1 MPIDETTPSRIWDPA
16 SIHDI
21 QEKARLGRYRIRAFS
36 TARQLPTLEDLTFLP
51 AGLTRVPLEGYRETC
66 DTNVTLGTRF
76 AKKPLQ
82 LKTPITI
89 AGMSY
94 GALSR
99 NAKEALGLGATRVGT
114 STCTGD
120 GGMHPSDR
128 EYSKMLVY
136 QCLPSRYGFNPRD
149 VQRADAIEIVVGQ
162 GAKPGTGG
170 LLLGQKVQPRNR
182 RGCAICRTA

>member
-1 MPIDETTPSRIWDPA
+1 MPVDEATPSRIWDPA

-66 DTNVTLGTRF
+66 DTSVTLGTRY

-120 GGMHPSDR
+120 GGMHPPTASIPKR
-128 EYSKMLVY
+128 WSISA
-136 QCLPSRYGFNPRD
+136 CLRAMGSTRATCSGQTPLRSWSARARNP
-149 VQRADAIEIVVGQ
+149 APAGCCS
-162 GAKPGTGG
+162 A
-170 LLLGQKVQPRNR
+170 R
-182 RGCAICRTA
+182 RSLRRSPGCATCRTA